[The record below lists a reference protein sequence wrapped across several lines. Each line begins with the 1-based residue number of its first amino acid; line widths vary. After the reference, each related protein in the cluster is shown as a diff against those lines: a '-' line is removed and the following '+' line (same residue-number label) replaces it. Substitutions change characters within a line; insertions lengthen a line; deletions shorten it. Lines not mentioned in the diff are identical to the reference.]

1 MSIPVANRD
10 AVEATD
16 QRIAFILRMA
26 RAMHQCGYASQRLE
40 ESLVA
45 AAQRL
50 DLEAQF
56 FSTPTSIFASFGPE
70 TEQRTYLLRVQPG
83 ATDLGKLAQVDAV
96 TLRVIRG
103 ELTPAAGADALTRIL
118 DARPAVGPAL
128 MTLAY
133 GFTSAGAARFFG
145 GGTNEIAVAG
155 TIGIA
160 SGLLAIVTR
169 RIERTQRLF
178 EPTAAFLAAVIATVA
193 AQFAP
198 VAVMVS
204 IMAGLISLVP
214 GLTLTVAMSELAT
227 RHLVAGTARLASAM
241 LLFLSIIF
249 GVALG
254 RQLTALVVG
263 EPPSVEPTPLPFWT
277 EGVALLAAPVGFGL
291 LLRAEARDFL
301 HIALAGWLAYTA
313 ARLAST
319 VLGPE
324 LGAFVGAFAVGMASN
339 VFAVLRD
346 RPTHITL
353 APGTLLL
360 VPGSFG
366 FMSAAALLEREVISG
381 VDTAFKMAFIAT
393 ALVSGL
399 LAANVIGPRRKSE

>member
-1 MSIPVANRD
+1 M
-10 AVEATD
+10 EAID

-40 ESLVA
+40 ESLMA

-50 DLEAQF
+50 GLEAQF
-56 FSTPTSIFASFGPE
+56 FSTPTSIFASFGSE
-70 TEQRTYLLRVQPG
+70 TDQRTYLLRVQPG
-83 ATDLGKLAQVDAV
+83 ATDLGKLAKVDDV
-96 TLRVIRG
+96 TLRVIRA

-118 DARPAVGPAL
+118 DARTGVGPAL
-128 MTLAY
+128 TTLAY

-145 GGTNEIAVAG
+145 GGMNEIAVAG

-169 RIERTQRLF
+169 RIERAQRLF
-178 EPTAAFLAAVIATVA
+178 EPAAAFLAAVIATVA
-193 AQFAP
+193 AQMAP

-214 GLTLTVAMSELAT
+214 GLTLTTAMSELAT

-254 RQLTALVVG
+254 RQLTALAVG
-263 EPPSVEPTPLPFWT
+263 PPPGVEPMPLPFWT
-277 EGVALLAAPVGFGL
+277 EGVALLAAPFGFAL

-313 ARLAST
+313 SRLAST

-339 VFAVLRD
+339 VFAVVRD
-346 RPTHITL
+346 RPMHITL

-366 FMSAAALLEREVISG
+366 FQSAAALLEREVISG